1 MLSLCTF
8 PIVTVKMI
16 TVVSGVFFYYLHL
29 KEHGLVVTP
38 AGDQIKCVVT
48 GVGLAGL
55 VAIQGE

>member
-1 MLSLCTF
+1 
-8 PIVTVKMI
+8 MI